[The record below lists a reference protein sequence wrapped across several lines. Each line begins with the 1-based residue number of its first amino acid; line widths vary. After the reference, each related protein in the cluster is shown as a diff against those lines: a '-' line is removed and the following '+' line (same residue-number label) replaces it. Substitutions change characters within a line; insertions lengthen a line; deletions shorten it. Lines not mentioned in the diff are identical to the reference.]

1 MRLLG
6 IRRFSPQFNSLS
18 PYLSRF
24 SRLNTYTL
32 TCLLLLTTIGSFSW
46 LFFVKTDEVVSAN
59 GSLQPISSVDVVTSS
74 VDGVVDQIP
83 VKNGSL
89 VRDGELLLQIDSSS
103 TDAQLADSQVQ
114 LRLSKVNLQRLEK
127 ELDLGKRSFDA
138 YLQGLKIQL
147 YADQQS
153 LDAFSKVY
161 AQGASSRL
169 SVVAQQAKV
178 AKLQADLDRARLDQ
192 LKQRDEYMDKIS
204 SVRSKISTL
213 KKDIHVYEDKLQ
225 LSQIRSP
232 ISGFVFDIE
241 PSNVGYM
248 VSAGS
253 PLMRITPLDDLQ
265 AVVQIPSSRLGD
277 FALGQE
283 VNISI
288 KSFNSLQA
296 GTLKGFISYISSDAI
311 ESDDSRKESYFNAN
325 ISLQSQ
331 TYLNPSGD
339 FVHLRPGLSLV
350 ASIKLRSATYFAIL
364 FDSLFQK

>member
-1 MRLLG
+1 MSLLG
-6 IRRFSPQFNSLS
+6 IRRFHPQFNSLS

-24 SRLNTYTL
+24 SKLNTYTL

-46 LFFVKTDEVVSAN
+46 LFFVETDEVVSAN
-59 GSLQPISSVDVVTSS
+59 GSLQPISSVDVVTSP

-89 VRDGELLLQIDSSS
+89 VRDGELLLQIDSSPS
-103 TDAQLADSQVQ
+103 VAQLADSREQ
-114 LRLSKVNLQRLEK
+114 LRLSQDNLLRLEN
-127 ELDLGKRSFDA
+127 ELVLAKRSFDA
-138 YLQGLKIQL
+138 YLKGLKIQL
-147 YADQQS
+147 NADQQS

-161 AQGASSRL
+161 AQGATSRL
-169 SVVAQQAKV
+169 SVVELQSKV

-192 LKQRDEYMDKIS
+192 LKQRDEYMEKKS
-204 SVRSKISTL
+204 SVRSRISSL
-213 KKDIHVYEDKLQ
+213 KKDILVYKDQIQ
-225 LSQIRSP
+225 LSKIRSP
-232 ISGFVFDIE
+232 ISGFVYDIE

-253 PLMRITPLDDLQ
+253 PLLRITPLDDLQ

-288 KSFNSLQA
+288 NSFNSLQT
-296 GTLKGFISYISSDAI
+296 GSLRGFISYISSDAI

-325 ISLQSQ
+325 ITLQSQ

-350 ASIKLRSATYFAIL
+350 ASIKLRRATYFATL
-364 FDSLFQK
+364 FDSLFKK